1 MSGLQ
6 LGDCIL
12 DPECFI
18 YVPSLQVIACSGI
31 QHAFSRSTPWEAKH
45 FFEKFEIA
53 IGKYPTQSIIFLGS
67 LQSTL
72 GLRTLHERLGRKY
85 KLIWI
90 SSKPSIEAVHVAEGL
105 GFEVHQQL
113 AWDHFRFKEA
123 NPNQFQEQ
131 VQMSIFTVA
140 SIRGDHQP
148 TIKLG
153 KNPFRNRR
161 LPVFLKGHGRLLLP
175 SVSPMAEPFSV
186 LIPKFNSYDAF
197 AAGHA
202 RVLPL
207 GKVKEIRKTAGISGR
222 LPLKKKTLGGSRSQR
237 SQGDLQ

>member
-1 MSGLQ
+1 MNGLQ

-12 DPECFI
+12 DSECFI
-18 YVPSLQVIACSGI
+18 YIPSLEVVACSGI
-31 QHAFSRSTPWEAKH
+31 QHAFECLTPWESKRFFSDFAKAL
-45 FFEKFEIA
+45 ER
-53 IGKYPTQSIIFLGS
+53 YPTQTVIFIGA
-67 LQSTL
+67 LQSQL
-72 GLRTLHERLGRKY
+72 GLQSIHQKLSPRY

-90 SSKPSIEAVHVAEGL
+90 SSKPNLEALHTAEAL

-113 AWDHFRFKEA
+113 IWNHFRFKEA
-123 NPNQFQEQ
+123 NPSQFQEQ
-131 VQMSIFTVA
+131 VQMSIFTIS
-140 SIRGDHQP
+140 SIRADQRA

-153 KNPFRNRR
+153 RHPLKNHQ

-175 SVSPMAEPFSV
+175 SISPIAESFSV

-207 GKVKEIRKTAGISGR
+207 GKIKEIRKTAGISKR
-222 LPLKKKTLGGSRSQR
+222 LPLKKKALGGSRSQR
-237 SQGDLQ
+237 SQVEVS